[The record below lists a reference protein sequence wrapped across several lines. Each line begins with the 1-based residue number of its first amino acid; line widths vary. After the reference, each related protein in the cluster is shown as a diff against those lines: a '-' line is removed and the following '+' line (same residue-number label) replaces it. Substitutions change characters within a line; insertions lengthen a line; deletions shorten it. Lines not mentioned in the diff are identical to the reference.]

1 MISVRNIFVVGDAFI
16 QKAIRINKN
25 NLDSLK
31 NQDIMRFCRN
41 RKCQFLCMGG
51 KIDDSWLLQEM
62 FSEGSESN
70 STNVF

>member
-31 NQDIMRFCRN
+31 NQDIMRFSS
-41 RKCQFLCMGG
+41 K
-51 KIDDSWLLQEM
+51 QEM
-62 FSEGSESN
+62 SVSLYGW
-70 STNVF
+70 